1 VQFGTSSVAAWIFGE
16 IRTWRIS
23 VRTLNFKIPRW
34 LGGAALLCI
43 VLAACSKEEVDQKGG
58 RMFGLFNGKKSVK
71 SQTTVAAEVGAVLQ
85 SHAAVPA
92 QLPPPVAPAY
102 PACKLAHLR
111 GLPPDGQWEPDE
123 VLGETRR
130 VYIVPLAAGQPP
142 LAITADAKVHLQVWE
157 LSSDKTARFVKPRP
171 VNLDAAQG
179 SWESY
184 WPAAAAMLPGNQVA
198 LSVGYYTPYPKEAL
212 YVYTPAIN
220 QYRRIGIIEPDM
232 TNGPPFTS
240 FETLAATPETV
251 LVLYHTGLVRIAA
264 EKYAYENDHI
274 VLFSPHHLLGLEIVK
289 LCIDDGNVRAWGMQG
304 KTLWLQT
311 QDRRKKPKDF
321 YWSLDLAK
329 VL

>member
-23 VRTLNFKIPRW
+23 VRTLNFKIPR

-43 VLAACSKEEVDQKGG
+43 VLAACSKEQVDQKGG

-111 GLPPDGQWEPDE
+111 GLPPEGQWVTDE
-123 VLGETRR
+123 VQGETRR
-130 VYIVPLAAGQPP
+130 VYIIPAIAGQPP
-142 LAITADAKVHLQVWE
+142 LAMTDDDNEHLQVWE
-157 LSSDKTARFVKPRP
+157 LSNDKAARFVKPRS
-171 VNLDAAQG
+171 VNLDAAQASWG
-179 SWESY
+179 SY
-184 WPAAAAMLPGNQVA
+184 YLVAAAMLPGNQVA
-198 LSVGYYTPYPKEAL
+198 LSVGYHAPYPKEAL
-212 YVYTPAIN
+212 YVYNPAIN
-220 QYRRIGIIEPDM
+220 QYRRIETIEPDM

-240 FETLAATPETV
+240 FETLPAMPEAM
-251 LVLYHTGLVRIAA
+251 LVLFHTGLIRLAPEDYV
-264 EKYAYENDHI
+264 YQDDHV
-274 VLFSPHHLLGLEIVK
+274 VLFSPRHPLGLEIVK
-289 LCIDDGNVRAWGMQG
+289 LCIDDGNVRAWGMHG

-311 QDRRKKPKDF
+311 RDRRKKPKDF
-321 YWSLDLAK
+321 YWSLDLTK